1 MFDGTR
7 RAYTLLIF
15 YMIQTI
21 NRIGTDPAI
30 EILQEAAERQG
41 IVISREMRRIIP
53 KDLPP
58 LEVGA
63 MIYRKFMEDA
73 GAEVEV
79 HQRDEN
85 SITFKIARCPFHE
98 AFLDVGVDCGY
109 FLHGL
114 CSNLTLPSIQAT
126 LNHFNL
132 GLRIETIATREAA
145 EDLCLERVTLTKPDL
160 V

>member
-30 EILQEAAERQG
+30 EILHEAAERQG
-41 IVISREMRRIIP
+41 VVISREMRRILP

-58 LEVGA
+58 LDLGA
-63 MIYRKFMEDA
+63 TIYRKFMEDA

-79 HQRDEN
+79 HQKDEI
-85 SITFKIARCPFHE
+85 SVTFKIAKCPFHE

-126 LNHFNL
+126 LNQFNPSL
-132 GLRIETIATREAA
+132 IVETVVTREAA
-145 EDLCLERVTLTKPDL
+145 EDLCLERITLTEHDQ

>member
-21 NRIGTDPAI
+21 NRIGTDPSI

-41 IVISREMRRIIP
+41 VVISREMRKIIP

-58 LEVGA
+58 LELGA

-73 GAEVEV
+73 GA
-79 HQRDEN
+79 
-85 SITFKIARCPFHE
+85 
-98 AFLDVGVDCGY
+98 
-109 FLHGL
+109 
-114 CSNLTLPSIQAT
+114 
-126 LNHFNL
+126 
-132 GLRIETIATREAA
+132 
-145 EDLCLERVTLTKPDL
+145 
-160 V
+160 